1 LCPECDMEKDVINLV
16 IFNGEDFNYWKNR
29 TRNYILS
36 QGRTIWEIV
45 QEAYV
50 ISVMLDNV
58 TQCEVQRYEN
68 NYNAFN
74 LITTV

>member
-1 LCPECDMEKDVINLV
+1 MEKDVINLV